1 MSDDPPRMMQIQTD
15 DRPLSDAILT
25 AITEQTG
32 MELLA
37 EHLLFKNFDPR
48 ALDQL
53 FCSSATQPSI
63 VLSTR
68 ELLIIVSGNRRV
80 YLQVD
85 DSKLPSA

>member
-1 MSDDPPRMMQIQTD
+1 MMQIQTD
-15 DRPLSDAILT
+15 NRPLSDAILT

-63 VLSTR
+63 ILSTP
-68 ELLIIVSGNRRV
+68 ELSIIVSRNERI
-80 YLQVD
+80 YLQID
-85 DSKLPSA
+85 DSELPSTQSENRW